1 MSDDSLASVR
11 RAIRERS
18 DLFEAFFAA
27 GDAAGLVE
35 SYYVEAPMLS
45 APDAP
50 LVRGREAI
58 RAVFETL
65 IQTISTARLEQVEVG
80 VSGDLAYEVG
90 RCELTMKDASEAPP
104 CRYLIAW
111 RNTPAGWRAE
121 VDCFAYGPI

>member
-1 MSDDSLASVR
+1 MSDDVR

-35 SYYVEAPMLS
+35 SYYVAEPMFS

-50 LVRGREAI
+50 LLRGREAI
-58 RAVFETL
+58 RAVFESL
-65 IQTISTARLEQVEVG
+65 METIAAARLEQIEVG
-80 VSGDLAYEVG
+80 VSGELAYEVG
-90 RCELTMKDASEAPP
+90 RCALSLKDGSEGPP
-104 CRYLIAW
+104 CRYVIVW
-111 RNTPAGWRAE
+111 RKTSAGWRAE